1 MPLGMRPSLLAFEEF
16 NPAFGVSGRRRNF
29 IPLRAGG
36 NVDLERVRRSV
47 ASIARAKPAAIAA
60 SVRRAS
66 RRHPS

>member
-36 NVDLERVRRSV
+36 NVDLE
-47 ASIARAKPAAIAA
+47 SILGSSPAGPILTDM
-60 SVRRAS
+60 SI
-66 RRHPS
+66 